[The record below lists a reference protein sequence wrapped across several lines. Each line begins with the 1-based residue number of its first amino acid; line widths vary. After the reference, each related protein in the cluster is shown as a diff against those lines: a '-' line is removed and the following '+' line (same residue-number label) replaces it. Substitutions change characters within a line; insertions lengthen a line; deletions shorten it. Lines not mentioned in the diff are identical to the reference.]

1 MLFRRIKAHVAKE
14 DWFAV
19 FVDFLIVVVG
29 VFLGIQIGNWNG
41 IRLNQAD
48 YEEAHIRMI
57 EEANSNIQYVGR
69 FIEWVSPLSESVSQ
83 AVEDLR
89 ICRNDA
95 NAQNRINDGLNQLR
109 LVPAPNLQNR
119 AILQLTT
126 SERLLER
133 QSPERR
139 KLYIKYA
146 DGLNSVK
153 RASLVVAEKMEA
165 RSDGL
170 HRFIDYGDKREKDFE
185 KLGME
190 SEGRPLVLAVEPIE
204 ACKDDDFRK
213 LFYEWETGTQYQMNS
228 LERVVATTEY
238 FLKALGEVPVKDIA
252 STP

>member
-1 MLFRRIKAHVAKE
+1 MIFRRIKAHIAKE

-19 FVDFLIVVVG
+19 FIDFIIVVVG

-57 EEANSNIQYVGR
+57 EEANSNIQYAGR
-69 FIEWVSPLSESVSQ
+69 VIKAISPLSESVSQ

-89 ICRNDA
+89 NCRNDA
-95 NAQNRINDGLNQLR
+95 EAQNGINAGLNQLR
-109 LVPAPNLQNR
+109 FILAPALQNR
-119 AILQLTT
+119 AIMQLTT

-139 KLYIKYA
+139 KLYIQYA
-146 DGLNSVK
+146 DRLNSRM
-153 RASLVVAEKMEA
+153 RASVVVAEKMEA
-165 RSDGL
+165 RSDDL
-170 HRFIDYGDKREKDFE
+170 HRFVDYGDKRERDFE
-185 KLGME
+185 KFGYE
-190 SEGRPLVLAVEPIE
+190 SEGRPLVLAVEPIK

-228 LERVVATTEY
+228 LEGVVTGTEQ
-238 FLKALGEVPVKDIA
+238 FLKALDISDKA
-252 STP
+252 RP

>member
-1 MLFRRIKAHVAKE
+1 MIFRRVKAHVAKE

-19 FVDFLIVVVG
+19 FIDFIIVVVG

-69 FIEWVSPLSESVSQ
+69 VIEFASPLSESVSQ

-95 NAQNRINDGLNQLR
+95 EAQNGINAGLNQLR
-109 LVPAPNLQNR
+109 FILAPNLQNR
-119 AILQLTT
+119 AIMQLTI

-139 KLYIKYA
+139 KLYIQYA
-146 DGLNSVK
+146 DRLNSSM
-153 RASLVVAEKMEA
+153 RASVVVAEKMEA
-165 RSDGL
+165 RSDDL
-170 HRFIDYGDKREKDFE
+170 HRFVDYGDKRERDFE
-185 KLGME
+185 KFRYE
-190 SEGRPLVLAVEPIE
+190 SEGRPLVLAVEPIK

-213 LFYEWETGTQYQMNS
+213 LFYEWEAGTQYQMNS
-228 LERVVATTEY
+228 LDSVVTSTEQ
-238 FLKALGEVPVKDIA
+238 FLKALDESDEVHP
-252 STP
+252 